1 MLPLSQKPSDG
12 AMIKKNFCT
21 RFVFLVGSLLLTV
34 SAGNTAAKVRELKR
48 PFPLRAITIRNIAYN
63 ATGTCFAVPNF
74 VSAGSIALFTV
85 SSTGTIASVPSRL
98 NEKNFSRAGGA
109 FLLNKNRPEEP
120 DMAFIQLPE
129 LLSGYAV
136 DFSPQGQDLA
146 VAGGDKVWV
155 FDGKKEWE
163 QVRSFS
169 IGGMV
174 SRACFSPDNKQLGIL
189 ADGKC
194 YLFSTERYT
203 LQSTIEPAQG
213 CRFADIVF
221 TSNST
226 KCALYEYR
234 DASLD
239 YSVRIRV
246 FFTADGSLDRDLPY
260 FALKPSSAP
269 VKHAQLLCYSPG
281 DSLLAVTVPN
291 AFAGKV
297 FLVQANDGTV
307 RREFRGYCHAFS
319 PDGTLFAA
327 EGKVFATATWNV
339 LGTFTRSAL
348 VCTFSPTDRTLVVVT
363 PDALRRYR
371 VEE

>member
-1 MLPLSQKPSDG
+1 MT
-12 AMIKKNFCT
+12 KNSFGPQGI
-21 RFVFLVGSLLLTV
+21 FLVVGLFLSVSVGS
-34 SAGNTAAKVRELKR
+34 SAAKVRQLKGLL
-48 PFPLRAITIRNIAYN
+48 PLRAITIRTVAYN

-74 VSAGSIALFTV
+74 VSVGSIALFMV
-85 SSTGTIASVPSRL
+85 SPTGMIASVPSRL

-109 FLLNKNRPEEP
+109 FLLNKKKLDEP

-136 DFSPQGQDLA
+136 DFSPQGQELA
-146 VAGGDKVWV
+146 VAGDDKVWV
-155 FDGKKEWE
+155 FDGNNAWE

-194 YLFSTERYT
+194 FLFSTEHYA
-203 LQSTIEPAQG
+203 LQSTIEPAPG
-213 CRFADIVF
+213 CRFSDIAF
-221 TSNST
+221 MSNST

-239 YSVRIRV
+239 YGVRVRV
-246 FFTADGSLDRDLPY
+246 FFTTDGSLDRDLPY
-260 FALKPSSAP
+260 FAVKPSSEP
-269 VKHAQLLCYSPG
+269 IKHAQLLSYSPG
-281 DSLLAVTVPN
+281 DSLLAVTIPN

-297 FLVQANDGTV
+297 FLVKANDGTV
-307 RREFRGYCHAFS
+307 RRVFKGYCHAFS

-339 LGTFTRSAL
+339 LGKYTRSAL

-363 PDALRRYR
+363 SDALRRYR